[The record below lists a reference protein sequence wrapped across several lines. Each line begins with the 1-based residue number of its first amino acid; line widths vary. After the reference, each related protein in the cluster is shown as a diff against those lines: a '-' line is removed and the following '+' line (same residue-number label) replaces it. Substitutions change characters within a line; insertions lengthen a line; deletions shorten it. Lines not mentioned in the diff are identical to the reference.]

1 MSAVRC
7 IEEALARAGIDQR
20 PVAMLDLDAFGANA
34 EDLATRAGASRE
46 QGLPIRVASTS
57 LRMRGLLERVLE
69 RPGFAGVL
77 AYTLREAMWL
87 SSCGIED
94 LVVAYPTADREAIAS
109 LARDDR
115 AARSHITLM
124 VDETAQLDLILDATR
139 GLIGPGRPVRTAC
152 C

>member
-1 MSAVRC
+1 MSAVRR

-20 PVAMLDLDAFGANA
+20 PVAVLDLEAFDANA

-46 QGLPIRVASTS
+46 QGLPIRVASKS
-57 LRMRGLLERVLE
+57 LRVRGLLERVLK

-87 SSCGIED
+87 SSCGIKD

-115 AARSHITLM
+115 ARSHITLM

-139 GLIGPGRPVRTAC
+139 GLIGPGRPIRVAC

>member
-1 MSAVRC
+1 MSAVRR
-7 IEEALARAGIDQR
+7 IEGALARAGIDQR
-20 PVAMLDLDAFGANA
+20 PVAVLDLEAFDANA

-46 QGLPIRVASTS
+46 QGLPIRVASKS
-57 LRMRGLLERVLE
+57 LRVRGLLERVLE

-77 AYTLREAMWL
+77 AYTLPEAMWL

-115 AARSHITLM
+115 ARSHITLM

-139 GLIGPGRPVRTAC
+139 GLIGPGRPIRTAC

>member
-1 MSAVRC
+1 
-7 IEEALARAGIDQR
+7 
-20 PVAMLDLDAFGANA
+20 
-34 EDLATRAGASRE
+34 
-46 QGLPIRVASTS
+46 
-57 LRMRGLLERVLE
+57 
-69 RPGFAGVL
+69 
-77 AYTLREAMWL
+77 MWL

-139 GLIGPGRPVRTAC
+139 GLIGPGRPVWTAC

>member
-1 MSAVRC
+1 
-7 IEEALARAGIDQR
+7 
-20 PVAMLDLDAFGANA
+20 
-34 EDLATRAGASRE
+34 
-46 QGLPIRVASTS
+46 
-57 LRMRGLLERVLE
+57 
-69 RPGFAGVL
+69 
-77 AYTLREAMWL
+77 MWL

-115 AARSHITLM
+115 ARSYITLM

-139 GLIGPGRPVRTAC
+139 GLIGPGRPVWTAC